1 MTNHPLSVVPK
12 PESELAKVYLYHDRT
27 KHRLDRYARSLG
39 YLDWANQPNPFRRF
53 DGARLIPLPVP
64 KIEAEPT
71 YDTILAAAA
80 PTAQVGIKTISN
92 LFFFSLALSA
102 WKQVDGLDG
111 QIASRWSLRV
121 NPSSGNLHPTEGY
134 LICGPTP
141 GIAQFPGIYHYAPFE
156 HGLELRR
163 RLTDD
168 EWRMLSPL
176 LPPEACLLG
185 LTSIYWRESWKYG
198 ERAFRYCQHDVGHAI
213 GAVAISAGSLG
224 WCTRLLERVGIS
236 ALECLLGIDRQQ
248 GVEAEHGESLLLL
261 YPGRENISDFALPEA
276 LLESL
281 AGGKWLGEPNRLSSK
296 HHSWSVIDEV
306 SEACTWP
313 GAAPAE
319 AAVAP
324 SGHRLP
330 VERCLSAQQLIRQ
343 RRSAVALD
351 GRTRISSETFFR
363 ILQNVIPEA
372 NPIPFATLFWQP
384 AVCLVLFVHRVRGLA
399 EGLYVLVRH
408 PEQLESLR
416 RSFRP
421 DLMWKKP
428 EGCPQSLS
436 LYLLSVGDKRAVA
449 RTVSC
454 DQDIAADGVFSAG
467 MLVAFDEAL
476 SAAGPGMYPRLFWET
491 GVIGQV
497 LYLEAEAA
505 RIQATGIGCFHDD
518 EVHRILGINDHSWQS
533 LYHFTM
539 GGAVEDSRVQ
549 SFDAYRHLPDER
561 THLSTASR
569 PSVGSR

>member
-53 DGARLIPLPVP
+53 DGARLISLPVP
-64 KIEAEPT
+64 EIEAEPT

-80 PTAQVGIKTISN
+80 PPSQVGIETISN

-111 QIASRWSLRV
+111 QIVSRWSLRV

-141 GIAQFPGIYHYAPFE
+141 GIAPFPGIYHYAPFE

-176 LPPEACLLG
+176 LPSGACLLG

-224 WCTRLLERVGIS
+224 WRTRLLERPGTS

-261 YPGRENISDFALPEA
+261 YPGRENVPDFALPEA

-281 AGGKWLGEPNRLSSK
+281 AGGEWLGEPNRLSSE
-296 HHSWSVIDEV
+296 HHSWAVIDEV

-319 AAVAP
+319 AAAAP

-330 VERCLSAQQLIRQ
+330 VERCLSAHQLIRQ

-436 LYLLSVGDKRAVA
+436 LYLLSVGDERAVA

-454 DQDIAADGVFSAG
+454 GQNIAADGVFSAG

-476 SAAGPGMYPRLFWET
+476 SAAGPGMYSRLFWET

-539 GGAVEDSRVQ
+539 GGAVEDPRVQ

-561 THLSTASR
+561 THLSTAS
-569 PSVGSR
+569 

>member
-1 MTNHPLSVVPK
+1 MADAL
-12 PESELAKVYLYHDRT
+12 
-27 KHRLDRYARSLG
+27 
-39 YLDWANQPNPFRRF
+39 
-53 DGARLIPLPVP
+53 
-64 KIEAEPT
+64 
-71 YDTILAAAA
+71 
-80 PTAQVGIKTISN
+80 TA
-92 LFFFSLALSA
+92 
-102 WKQVDGLDG
+102 
-111 QIASRWSLRV
+111 
-121 NPSSGNLHPTEGY
+121 SS
-134 LICGPTP
+134 
-141 GIAQFPGIYHYAPFE
+141 
-156 HGLELRR
+156 
-163 RLTDD
+163 
-168 EWRMLSPL
+168 
-176 LPPEACLLG
+176 PEACLLG

-261 YPGRENISDFALPEA
+261 YPDRENIPDFALPEA

-436 LYLLSVGDKRAVA
+436 LYLLSVGDQRAVA

-518 EVHRILGINDHSWQS
+518 EVHRILGIKDHSWQS